1 MSEQF
6 YAEDGCDAWLAQSGL
21 LPESGVYV
29 DAGCAHPWRF
39 SQTAFLRNRGWTGI
53 AIDGD
58 PAYAP
63 EWEGVPNATF
73 VNTVLSD
80 KAWEH
85 FLVEP
90 TNALVSRVH
99 AEGKGVPSF
108 KLQQVL
114 DVYGVTKVDFL
125 ALDLEGMEVEVL
137 HAYLLPRSI
146 EGLPNIIVSEF
157 NSCHKGRDV
166 QIFNQVAKMPYK
178 LVHLTDSN
186 AVFSLC
192 WPRY

>member
-99 AEGKGVPSF
+99 AEGKGVPAFSL
-108 KLQQVL
+108 KQVL

-125 ALDLEGMEVEVL
+125 ALDLEGLEMLVL
-137 HAYLLPRSI
+137 HNYLQTLHWTEELPK
-146 EGLPNIIVSEF
+146 IIVAEF
-157 NSCHKGRDV
+157 NSCHGGRDV
-166 QIFNQVAKMPYK
+166 ALFNLLARTPYSFA
-178 LVHLTDSN
+178 HITDSN
-186 AVFSLC
+186 LVFRL
-192 WPRY
+192 